1 MVLRILTWI
10 FPWQM
15 AVFELLLRL
24 SVHDS
29 SPYAFIGPTIGGASL
44 GMMLTLTRARERYER
59 DDEKE
64 GSISFDPSDD
74 QLAQLATLAL
84 WMGFTAWAC
93 SLYLSL
99 GDIGGVLTGLDPERT
114 SNLIGFIIWSTVI
127 VFDVVRGDAR

>member
-1 MVLRILTWI
+1 
-10 FPWQM
+10 M

-24 SVHDS
+24 SLHEP

-44 GMMLTLTRARERYER
+44 GMMLTLTRARELYGS

-64 GSISFDPSDD
+64 RHISFEPGED

-84 WMGFTAWAC
+84 WTGFTAWAC

-99 GDIGGVLTGLDPERT
+99 GDIGGVLTGMDPERT

-127 VFDVVRGDAR
+127 VFDVVRGGAR